1 MTTTPTLDVYL
12 QPEQLKAALRKDA
25 TVGLTSNPKWL
36 PPKYFYDARGSEL
49 FEQITA
55 LPEYFPTRTERELL
69 RRYSGEIAEVAAPEI
84 LVELGS
90 GSSEKT
96 RLLLEAGTRHGSLHT
111 YVPQD
116 VSVSALEGAAEQI
129 GVEFPN
135 LTVRGVVSDFTESLH
150 HLPRGGRRTIAFLG
164 GTLGNMV
171 PAERAEFL
179 SGIADVLEPGEHL
192 LLGVGLVTDPAVLV
206 PAYDDAAGVTAQF
219 NLNVLRVLNSQ
230 LDADFPLDEFRHIA
244 LWDAGNEWIEM
255 RLEAGRAMSVRLG
268 ELDLDVEFAEG
279 EQLRT
284 EISAKF
290 TLDGIRGELAEAGFG
305 VDRTWSDPDD
315 RFALVCAARS

>member
-1 MTTTPTLDVYL
+1 MTTTPTLEVYL

-49 FEQITA
+49 FERITA

-69 RRYSGEIAEVAAPEI
+69 RRYSGGDRRGRGAGDSRRTRIRVVGEDTAAA
-84 LVELGS
+84 G
-90 GSSEKT
+90 
-96 RLLLEAGTRHGSLHT
+96 RGTRHGSLHT

-116 VSVSALEGAAEQI
+116 VSVSALESAAEQI

-179 SGIADVLEPGEHL
+179 SGIADVLEPG
-192 LLGVGLVTDPAVLV
+192 GAPA
-206 PAYDDAAGVTAQF
+206 PRGRTGHRSRRPRAR
-219 NLNVLRVLNSQ
+219 LR
-230 LDADFPLDEFRHIA
+230 R
-244 LWDAGNEWIEM
+244 
-255 RLEAGRAMSVRLG
+255 RGRG
-268 ELDLDVEFAEG
+268 
-279 EQLRT
+279 
-284 EISAKF
+284 
-290 TLDGIRGELAEAGFG
+290 
-305 VDRTWSDPDD
+305 DRRVQP
-315 RFALVCAARS
+315 

>member
-1 MTTTPTLDVYL
+1 MTTAPTLEVYL
-12 QPEQLKAALRKDA
+12 EPDQLKDALRKDA

-36 PPKYFYDARGSEL
+36 PPKWFYDARGSEL

-69 RRYSGEIAEVAAPEI
+69 RQRSGEIAEVAAPEI

-96 RLLLEAGTRHGSLHT
+96 RLLLEAGTRHGTLHT

-116 VSVSALEGAAEQI
+116 VSVSALQGAAEQI
-129 GVEFPN
+129 GAEFPR
-135 LTVRGVVSDFTESLH
+135 LTVHGVVSDFTESLH
-150 HLPRGGRRTIAFLG
+150 HLPRGGRRMIAFLG

-171 PAERAEFL
+171 PGERAEFL
-179 SGIADVLEPGEHL
+179 AGIADVLEPGEHL

-219 NLNVLRVLNSQ
+219 NLNVLRVLNGQ
-230 LDADFPLDEFRHIA
+230 LDADFPLDAFRHIA

-255 RLEAGRAMSVRLG
+255 RLEAQRALSVRVAA
-268 ELDLDVEFAEG
+268 LDLDVEFARG
-279 EQLRT
+279 EQMRT

-290 TLDGIRGELAEAGFG
+290 TLAGITGELAAAGFE
-305 VDRTWSDPDD
+305 VERTWSDPDD
-315 RFALVCAARS
+315 RFALVCATRS

>member
-1 MTTTPTLDVYL
+1 M
-12 QPEQLKAALRKDA
+12 
-25 TVGLTSNPKWL
+25 
-36 PPKYFYDARGSEL
+36 
-49 FEQITA
+49 
-55 LPEYFPTRTERELL
+55 
-69 RRYSGEIAEVAAPEI
+69 
-84 LVELGS
+84 
-90 GSSEKT
+90 
-96 RLLLEAGTRHGSLHT
+96 
-111 YVPQD
+111 
-116 VSVSALEGAAEQI
+116 SALEGAAEQI

-192 LLGVGLVTDPAVLV
+192 LLGVGLVIDPAVLV

-219 NLNVLRVLNSQ
+219 NRNVLRVLNTQ
-230 LDADFPLDEFRHIA
+230 LDADFPVDEFRHVA
-244 LWDAGNEWIEM
+244 LWDPDNEWIEM
-255 RLEAGRAMSVRLG
+255 RLKAERAMSVRMG
-268 ELDLDVEFAEG
+268 ELDLDVEFTEG

-305 VDRTWSDPDD
+305 VDRTWSDPDA